1 MSAYGSINLPSR
13 ANTFLPTT
21 SWPCKSTSPFKHL
34 TIHHLTLSAASAL
47 SSPSTTD
54 LNGDT
59 LLSYTHRIFAQV
71 LEDGR
76 TYPQELAEGQ
86 TWESYTREAFEAY
99 FWAADVFVAIG
110 SASDE
115 GEGGEGMEVE
125 LDVEKVRK
133 GRTWEEC
140 VAGWYYVKP
149 NYPGRASHVRPLYF
163 SYARLHIFMQVYVG
177 CRGIRS
183 ATVASLFLLFNDRK
197 VTLKSSRNHTCTTLL
212 K

>member
-1 MSAYGSINLPSR
+1 MSAYGTITLPSR
-13 ANTFLPTT
+13 PNTLLPTT

-34 TIHHLTLSAASAL
+34 TVHHLTLSAATTL

-54 LNGDT
+54 SNSDT

-110 SASDE
+110 SEGDE
-115 GEGGEGMEVE
+115 GAGEGGEGVEVE
-125 LDVEKVRK
+125 LDIEKVRK
-133 GRTWEEC
+133 GQTWEEC

-149 NYPGRASHVRPLYF
+149 NYPGRASHVRPLYL
-163 SYARLHIFMQVYVG
+163 SSACLHIFMEVHLGRDVLTWD
-177 CRGIRS
+177 I
-183 ATVASLFLLFNDRK
+183 VVPEL
-197 VTLKSSRNHTCTTLL
+197 
-212 K
+212 